1 MFAGIIPAP
10 RRPPNTIRGEL
21 MITCYVR
28 VNGGLLPV
36 PQPET
41 SAALPDDTIWIDMLD
56 PTEQERHFID
66 GALGLAMP
74 KKEIMKEIEPS
85 SRLYQTEAASYLT
98 VVTMTAADTLKPQN
112 DPVTFVVTQNV
123 LVTLR
128 YADPQPFRNFIAN
141 LRRYTLS
148 CSCGEDVM
156 AAIFDAIVAR
166 VADILEKVNSETD
179 EISGQIF
186 HRDRISRP
194 DYDGVLRRIGRNQT
208 VTVLARDSLVS
219 LARVVTFLLRPV
231 ESKLQKQTGRAFK
244 TVSRDIA
251 SLSDQASFL
260 SNNLTFLLDATLGLI
275 SSEQNGIIKIFS
287 VAAVVFLPPTL
298 IASIYGMNFKDMPE
312 LDWLFGYP
320 FALGL
325 MVASAVFTYWFFKRR
340 GWL

>member
-1 MFAGIIPAP
+1 
-10 RRPPNTIRGEL
+10 
-21 MITCYVR
+21 MITCYAR
-28 VNGGLLPV
+28 VNGGLTPV
-36 PQPET
+36 SQPET
-41 SAALPDDTIWIDMLD
+41 SGVLPEETVWIDMLD
-56 PTEQERHFID
+56 PTEQERQLVD
-66 GALGLAMP
+66 SALGVRLP
-74 KKEIMKEIEPS
+74 SKEFMKEIEPS
-85 SRLYQTEAASYLT
+85 SRLYQAAEASYLT
-98 VVTMTAADTLKPQN
+98 VVAMTHADTLRPRN
-112 DPVTFVVTQNV
+112 DPVTFILCQNK

-128 YADPQPFRNFIAN
+128 YADPQPFRNFVAN
-141 LRRYTLS
+141 LRRHTLA

-166 VADILEKVNSETD
+166 VADILERVNSETD
-179 EISGQIF
+179 EISGAIF
-186 HRDRISRP
+186 HRDRISKP
-194 DYDGVLRRIGRNQT
+194 DYDTVLRRIGRNQT

-219 LARVVTFLLRPV
+219 LARVVTFMLRPV

-244 TVSRDIA
+244 TVSRDIS

-275 SSEQNGIIKIFS
+275 NSEQNGIIKIFS

-312 LDWLFGYP
+312 LNWLFGYP

-325 MVASAVFTYWFFKRR
+325 MVASAVFTYVFFKRK

>member
-1 MFAGIIPAP
+1 
-10 RRPPNTIRGEL
+10 
-21 MITCYVR
+21 MITCYIR
-28 VNGGLLPV
+28 ANGGLVPTPLP
-36 PQPET
+36 E
-41 SAALPDDTIWIDMLD
+41 AGNDLPAETIWIDMLD
-56 PTEQERHFID
+56 PTEQERHLID
-66 GALGLAMP
+66 EALGLAMP

-85 SRLYQTEAASYLT
+85 SRLYQAGEAAYLT
-98 VVTMTAADTLKPQN
+98 VVAMTAADTLKPRN
-112 DPVTFVVTQNV
+112 EPVTFVLTRNI

-141 LRRYTLS
+141 LRRHTLA

-156 AAIFDAIVAR
+156 ASLCDAVVAR

-179 EISGQIF
+179 DISGQIF
-186 HRDRISRP
+186 HRDRISKP
-194 DYDGVLRRIGRNQT
+194 DYDEVLRKVGRNQT

-219 LARVVTFLLRPV
+219 LARVVTYMLRPV

-244 TVSRDIA
+244 TVSRDIS

-260 SNNLTFLLDATLGLI
+260 SSNLTFLLDATLGLI
-275 SSEQNGIIKIFS
+275 NSEQNGIIKIFS

-325 MVASAVFTYWFFKRR
+325 MVASAVFTYVFFRR
-340 GWL
+340 KGWL

>member
-1 MFAGIIPAP
+1 
-10 RRPPNTIRGEL
+10 
-21 MITCYVR
+21 MITCYIR
-28 VNGGLLPV
+28 VNGGLVPAPLP
-36 PQPET
+36 E
-41 SAALPDDTIWIDMLD
+41 AGNALPAETVWIDMFD
-56 PTEQERHFID
+56 PTEQERHLID
-66 GALGLAMP
+66 EALGLAMP

-85 SRLYQTEAASYLT
+85 SRLYQTGDAAYLT
-98 VVTMTAADTLKPQN
+98 VVAMTAADTLKPRN
-112 DPVTFVVTQNV
+112 EPVTFVLTRNI

-141 LRRYTLS
+141 LSSHTLA

-156 AAIFDAIVAR
+156 AALSDAIVAR

-179 EISGQIF
+179 DISGQIF
-186 HRDRISRP
+186 HRDRISKP
-194 DYDGVLRRIGRNQT
+194 DYDEVLRKIGRNQT

-219 LARVVTFLLRPV
+219 LARVVTYMLRPV

-244 TVSRDIA
+244 TVSRDIS

-275 SSEQNGIIKIFS
+275 NSEQNGIIKIFS

-325 MVASAVFTYWFFKRR
+325 MVASAVFTYVFFKRK